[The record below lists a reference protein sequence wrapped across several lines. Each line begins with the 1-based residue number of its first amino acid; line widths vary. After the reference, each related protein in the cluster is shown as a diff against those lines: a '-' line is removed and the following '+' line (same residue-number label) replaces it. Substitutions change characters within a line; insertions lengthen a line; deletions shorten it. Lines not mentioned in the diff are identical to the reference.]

1 MFVLRV
7 FSVVSQHFLISS
19 EQEAT
24 PVNVADQWRVIG
36 NHFASK
42 FL

>member
-1 MFVLRV
+1 MFESRV
-7 FSVVSQHFLISS
+7 FSVVSQYFLISS

-24 PVNVADQWRVIG
+24 PVKVADQWRVIG

-42 FL
+42 SL